1 MSHFKTEYP
10 VSVLISCSVLYP
22 HKRSMICSTHS
33 RKVSVF
39 RRTTTAGPRATTRV
53 ASTAATAP
61 GSSGSRGR
69 RRRGPLTRSCLG
81 DEGDYCLGDQ
91 VSLFSTHWTQ
101 LLCLFSSLSHSS
113 LILESKISNLN
124 PNVIYIKVLNT
135 WHKVDVP
142 QQTVD
147 ENTNPDIPFS
157 IAKTFLKNFCL
168 YQYIISFHFVCGHG
182 QVSLEDGGDGK
193 LDLCFLE
200 NQQSVYMR
208 KISICLLIEVF
219 RNIFKFK
226 CKYGV

>member
-22 HKRSMICSTHS
+22 HKRSMICLTHS

-39 RRTTTAGPRATTRV
+39 RRTTTAGPRATTRE

-69 RRRGPLTRSCLG
+69 RQRGPLTRSCLG
-81 DEGDYCLGDQ
+81 DEGDCCLRDQ
-91 VSLFSTHWTQ
+91 VNLFSTHWIQ
-101 LLCLFSSLSHSS
+101 LLCLFPSFSHPS

-147 ENTNPDIPFS
+147 EYTNSDILIS
-157 IAKTFLKNFCL
+157 MAKKIFFCL
-168 YQYIISFHFVCGHG
+168 FVSIHIFFSLCVWSRSGQFGGWRGWKIRFMLSWESTVSIYEKNQYLFVDWG
-182 QVSLEDGGDGK
+182 
-193 LDLCFLE
+193 F
-200 NQQSVYMR
+200 
-208 KISICLLIEVF
+208 
-219 RNIFKFK
+219 
-226 CKYGV
+226 